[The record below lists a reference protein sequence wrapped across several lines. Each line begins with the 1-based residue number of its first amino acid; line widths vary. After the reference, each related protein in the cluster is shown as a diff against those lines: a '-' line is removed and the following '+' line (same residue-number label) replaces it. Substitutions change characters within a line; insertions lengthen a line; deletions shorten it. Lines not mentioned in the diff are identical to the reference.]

1 MIPKKIIAKYDE
13 LVTNKEYNTLLHQT
27 LRKITKEGTFI
38 LGTGDNLFILKN
50 EEETKVLE
58 LSVTEQDEKY
68 LLNLKID
75 IDEENIK
82 LKQDIKINFY
92 KNIIYIENK
101 KQENNQETSLIEQY
115 LDNELKIYY
124 LIEENQEEE
133 TLSNKVMY
141 ILDDKTVVTYEI
153 DYVGLEKQER
163 IKKSKEI
170 KPFVFNDMENKE
182 ECKIE
187 YNDDIPKRTYKKL
200 ERKVIKELK
209 RAIK

>member
-1 MIPKKIIAKYDE
+1 MIPKKIIEKYDE
-13 LVTNKEYNTLLHQT
+13 LVTNKEYNTLLHETIKQ
-27 LRKITKEGTFI
+27 ITKEGTFI

-101 KQENNQETSLIEQY
+101 KQENDQETSLIEQY

-124 LIEENQEEE
+124 LTE
-133 TLSNKVMY
+133 
-141 ILDDKTVVTYEI
+141 
-153 DYVGLEKQER
+153 
-163 IKKSKEI
+163 
-170 KPFVFNDMENKE
+170 
-182 ECKIE
+182 
-187 YNDDIPKRTYKKL
+187 
-200 ERKVIKELK
+200 
-209 RAIK
+209 